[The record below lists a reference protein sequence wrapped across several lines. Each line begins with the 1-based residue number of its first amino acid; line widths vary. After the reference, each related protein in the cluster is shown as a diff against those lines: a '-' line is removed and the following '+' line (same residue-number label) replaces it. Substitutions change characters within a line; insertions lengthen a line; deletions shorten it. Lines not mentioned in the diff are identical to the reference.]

1 MGTKETTFQ
10 CLELYPEQNKMIEL
24 LEVYHSVQRVSLQEF
39 PKRVSSDQQ
48 SSAQSSSPVDSITF
62 FHHWGSTAVSVAPY
76 RAPVLMQTSVH
87 FVQNLHFH
95 PVHQWVSIWYLVKG
109 GTVVQQ
115 VGMLPHRSS
124 DLDSVLAI
132 KSTGAIFVHFAY
144 SPIDHVDLHPLISLI
159 PKTFGLIDQFIRKNE
174 KYRDWGCS

>member
-1 MGTKETTFQ
+1 MDNKETTFQ

-24 LEVYHSVQRVSLQEF
+24 LEVYHSIQRASLQEF

-62 FHHWGSTAVSVAPY
+62 FHHWGSIAVSVAPY

-95 PVHQWVSIWYLVKG
+95 PVLQWVSIWYLVKG

-115 VGMLPHRSS
+115 AGMLPHSSS

-132 KSTGAIFVHFAY
+132 KSTGAFLCTLHI
-144 SPIDHVDLHPLISLI
+144 HPLTMWIYIHLFPSSQRHS
-159 PKTFGLIDQFIRKNE
+159 G
-174 KYRDWGCS
+174 